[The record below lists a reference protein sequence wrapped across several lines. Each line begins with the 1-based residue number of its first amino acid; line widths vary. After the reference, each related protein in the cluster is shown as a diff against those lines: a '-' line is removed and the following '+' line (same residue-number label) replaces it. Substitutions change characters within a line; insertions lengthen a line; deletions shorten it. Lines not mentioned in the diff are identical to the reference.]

1 MLPGPCPIAG
11 TIGLNNPRLVITSQD
26 GDMPVLPHP
35 TRLSAPRLLVGLAI
49 GLAWLSSA
57 QAAEP
62 YLLGVS
68 DKLSIKVVQWKAADS
83 TFEEWTALTGEYV
96 VGADGNVNFPMIGA
110 TEGAGKTSADLA
122 VALGGALQQTLG
134 LSTAPTVTVEVAAY
148 GPIYVSGDVG
158 APGEYPFA
166 PNLTVVKALALA
178 GGERR
183 SAETTA
189 RPEKEILTTSGALD
203 VLKDEYRRLL
213 IRRARLDAELAGS
226 EQIAIPP
233 ELEGADGLDALV
245 SAETAILSAQRRQ
258 AEAQSTSLTD
268 QVALLN
274 SQIEAFGQKQTGT
287 EAQLVTAREQLDK
300 ITALSD
306 DGLALASRVAS
317 LQTNVSDLES
327 RLLDTQTT
335 TLQAQQD
342 IAAAERE
349 QATLTDQ
356 RISDLTLERQTVDG
370 QIGAVQ
376 LKIAT
381 QQGLVQEAALYTGV
395 AVPGSSAPSYSY
407 LVVRDGEELP
417 ADLTTPLEAGDVV
430 VAKLELAP

>member
-1 MLPGPCPIAG
+1 MPAIPHRTRSALRFA
-11 TIGLNNPRLVITSQD
+11 TS
-26 GDMPVLPHP
+26 
-35 TRLSAPRLLVGLAI
+35 LAI
-49 GLAWLSSA
+49 GLAWLGTA
-57 QAAEP
+57 QAANP
-62 YLLGVS
+62 YMLGVS

-83 TFEEWTALTGEYV
+83 TFEEWTALGGEYV
-96 VGADGNVNFPMIGA
+96 VGADGNVNFPMVGP

-122 VALGGALQQTLG
+122 VALGAALQQTLG

-158 APGEYPFA
+158 SPGEYPFA

-183 SAETTA
+183 SAETTS

-203 VLKDEYRRLL
+203 VLQDEHRRLL
-213 IRRARLDAELAGS
+213 IRRARLDAELAGQD
-226 EQIAIPP
+226 QITIPP
-233 ELEGADGLDALV
+233 ELEGTDGLEPLV
-245 SAETAILSAQRRQ
+245 AAETAILSAQRRQ

-274 SQIEAFGQKQTGT
+274 SQIDAFGQKETGT
-287 EAQLVTAREQLDK
+287 EAQLVLAREQLDK

-335 TLQAQQD
+335 TLQARQD

-349 QATLTDQ
+349 QARLTDQ

-370 QIGAVQ
+370 QIGALQ

-381 QQGLVQEAALYTGV
+381 QRGLVQEVALYTGV
-395 AVPGSSAPSYSY
+395 AVPGNSAPSYSY
-407 LVVRDGEELP
+407 VIVRDGEEMP
-417 ADLTTPLEAGDVV
+417 ADLSTPLEAGDVV
-430 VAKLELAP
+430 IAKLELAP

>member
-1 MLPGPCPIAG
+1 MPAIPHRTRSAMRIAASLALGLTWLG
-11 TIGLNNPRLVITSQD
+11 T
-26 GDMPVLPHP
+26 
-35 TRLSAPRLLVGLAI
+35 
-49 GLAWLSSA
+49 A
-57 QAAEP
+57 QAASP
-62 YLLGVS
+62 YVLGVS
-68 DKLSIKVVQWKAADS
+68 DKLSIKIVQWRAADS
-83 TFEEWTALTGEYV
+83 TFEEWTALGGEYV
-96 VGADGNVNFPMIGA
+96 VGADGNVNFPMVGP

-122 VALGGALQQTLG
+122 VALGGALQQALG
-134 LSTAPTVTVEVAAY
+134 LSTAPTVTVEVAEY

-158 APGEYPFA
+158 SPGEYPFA

-183 SAETTA
+183 TSETTS

-203 VLKDEYRRLL
+203 VLQDEYRRLL
-213 IRRARLDAELAGS
+213 IRRARLDAELGGQD
-226 EQIAIPP
+226 QITIPP
-233 ELEGADGLDALV
+233 ELEGTEGLDPLIA
-245 SAETAILSAQRRQ
+245 AETAILSAQRRQ
-258 AEAQSTSLTD
+258 AEAQSTSLAD

-274 SQIEAFGQKQTGT
+274 SQIDAFGQKETGT

-335 TLQAQQD
+335 ALQARQD

-370 QIGAVQ
+370 QIGALQ

-395 AVPGSSAPSYSY
+395 AVPGNSAPSYSY
-407 LVVRDGEELP
+407 VIVRDNEEIS
-417 ADLTTPLEAGDVV
+417 ADLTTPLQAGDVV
-430 VAKLELAP
+430 VAKLELTP

>member
-1 MLPGPCPIAG
+1 MPAIPHRTRSALRFA
-11 TIGLNNPRLVITSQD
+11 TS
-26 GDMPVLPHP
+26 
-35 TRLSAPRLLVGLAI
+35 LAI
-49 GLAWLSSA
+49 GLAWLGTA
-57 QAAEP
+57 QAANP
-62 YLLGVS
+62 YMLGVS

-83 TFEEWTALTGEYV
+83 TFEEWTALGGEYV
-96 VGADGNVNFPMIGA
+96 VGADGNVNFPMVGP

-122 VALGGALQQTLG
+122 VALGAALQQTLG

-158 APGEYPFA
+158 SPGEYPFA

-183 SAETTA
+183 SAETTS

-203 VLKDEYRRLL
+203 VLQDEHRRLL
-213 IRRARLDAELAGS
+213 IRRARLDAELAGQD
-226 EQIAIPP
+226 QITIPP
-233 ELEGADGLDALV
+233 ELEGTDGLEPLV
-245 SAETAILSAQRRQ
+245 AAETAILSAQRRQ

-274 SQIEAFGQKQTGT
+274 SQIDAFGQKETGT
-287 EAQLVTAREQLDK
+287 EAQLVLAREQLDK

-335 TLQAQQD
+335 TLQARQD

-349 QATLTDQ
+349 QARLTDQ

-370 QIGAVQ
+370 QIGTLQ

-381 QQGLVQEAALYTGV
+381 QQGLVQEVALYTGV
-395 AVPGSSAPSYSY
+395 AVPGNSAPSYSY
-407 LVVRDGEELP
+407 VIVRDGEEMP
-417 ADLTTPLEAGDVV
+417 ADLSTPLEAGDVV
-430 VAKLELAP
+430 IAKLELAP